1 MFRKRLIFMLMFL
14 LLWVANAYSNE
25 VRFEEGKVSL
35 DLPKAWTFKTV
46 EQKTDSGELVVK
58 RWVREA
64 IKYQN
69 IDFYP
74 GIAAR
79 AIPLDQFQ
87 VKDPDWQLVLLSS
100 LVLKESPYNIQPYEA
115 DCLKCVE
122 YEVRQEK
129 GSVTAISD
137 SIPPDC
143 DKRSEK
149 RPDSVCTYETIN
161 KYGFTPEP
169 SWILGFQKDANG
181 NMLDVVLIHTIND
194 GKLIEI
200 SFWYPAALSDMLE
213 PEVTG
218 IIKSIKPY

>member
-1 MFRKRLIFMLMFL
+1 MDMKKFIFMLMFL
-14 LLWVANAYSNE
+14 LLWIADAYSYE
-25 VRFEEGKVSL
+25 VRFEEGKAL
-35 DLPKAWTFKTV
+35 MGLPKAWTFKVV
-46 EQKTDSGELVVK
+46 EQRTDSGQLIVR

-69 IDFYP
+69 IDYYP
-74 GIAAR
+74 GISAR
-79 AIPLDQFQ
+79 AIPLDQFP

-100 LVLKESPYNIQPYEA
+100 LVLKQTPYNIESYEA
-115 DCLKCVE
+115 VCLKCVK
-122 YEVRQEK
+122 YEVRNEG
-129 GSVTAISD
+129 GSVTLRSD

-149 RPDSVCTYETIN
+149 RPDSICTYETVN
-161 KYGFTPEP
+161 KYGFTLEP

-181 NMLDVVLIHTIND
+181 NTLDVVLIHILND

-213 PEVTG
+213 KEVTQ
-218 IIKSIKPY
+218 IINSISMY